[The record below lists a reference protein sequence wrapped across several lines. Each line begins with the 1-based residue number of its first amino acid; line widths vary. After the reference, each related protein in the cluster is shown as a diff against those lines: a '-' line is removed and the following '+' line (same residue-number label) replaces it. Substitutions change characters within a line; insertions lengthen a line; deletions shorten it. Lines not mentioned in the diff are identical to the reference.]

1 LVKFFFLSFLQAI
14 FWQAI
19 SFCLLEAKGISSNL
33 KANFFLLLGG
43 SSHERKRERERE
55 REREIPLFHIMIFL
69 FVCCIWGG
77 FFSS

>member
-33 KANFFLLLGG
+33 KANFFLPLGG
-43 SSHERKRERERE
+43 SSHERERE